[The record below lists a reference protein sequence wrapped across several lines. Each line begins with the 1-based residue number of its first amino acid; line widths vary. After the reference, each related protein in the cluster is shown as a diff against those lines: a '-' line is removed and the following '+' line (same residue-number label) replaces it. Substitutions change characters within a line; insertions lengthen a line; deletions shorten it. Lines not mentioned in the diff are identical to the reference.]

1 LGKKKKHAK
10 KNKIRSE
17 KIKKI
22 DDEIYS
28 KKLMELEDVIYTYR
42 NEELLS
48 YFFEEFKQGK
58 AKKDYIKS
66 VSSLSD
72 LNIECLEF
80 AIARFTQIDNNLS
93 PDRRYLN
100 VIMPLFVAFLVMLS
114 RLSEVINFFGILL
127 TGGTLFYFLFFLNKD
142 RKNRGYANAMLIT
155 FEQVH
160 ARKQKE
166 KE

>member
-1 LGKKKKHAK
+1 MGKKKKNKK

-28 KKLMELEDVIYTYR
+28 KKLMELEDVIYTYS
-42 NEELLS
+42 EKELLE
-48 YFFEEFKQGK
+48 YFLKEFIYGQ
-58 AKKDYIKS
+58 KKEHYKKS
-66 VSSLSD
+66 VATLYNLD
-72 LNIECLEF
+72 IECLEF
-80 AIARFTQIDNNLS
+80 AISRFAHIENIRDVSKYYPAFVPLLAVYLTMGFNVNKSKIIAFIGTAISLILIIRIIIKEKRARIVALS
-93 PDRRYLN
+93 
-100 VIMPLFVAFLVMLS
+100 ML
-114 RLSEVINFFGILL
+114 
-127 TGGTLFYFLFFLNKD
+127 K
-142 RKNRGYANAMLIT
+142 T